1 MRHIIL
7 QSLVV
12 GSILLG
18 GMASVHAWGRG
29 GGGAVRV
36 GGFSGGAARVGD
48 VGAARFGEVGGARVG
63 SVGAVSGT
71 RFNEVG
77 AARFG
82 EVGAAKVQ
90 HRRRRACRRSRRGS
104 CPYGR
109 TRRRG
114 HRFRLRPRRRCG
126 GRAADYVGAGRAF
139 HDGLFSKCIGRA
151 HVAVRHDFYHY
162 NTFGPAWWTAHPG
175 AWRPYGWPA
184 GRYWGWAT
192 WPALT
197 GWFGWNYA
205 PVYFDYGTNIVYQ
218 GDQVYVDDQPGP
230 TAAVYYQ
237 AGRRFSWLKQRI
249 ARDGSSFKRR
259 RVDAPRRFRARAR
272 RAVRCTSAV
281 FQLAVNKAG
290 VIGGNYSNVLTGTT
304 LSVRGAVDPKS
315 QRASWIVGDQK
326 DTVYDTGIFNLTK
339 DQSPVLIHF
348 GADRTQ
354 QWLLVRIKEADAN
367 AAPQQEPQQQANVVP
382 AAPAGEAKGTANVT
396 VIVPADAEIT
406 IDGAPTSLTG
416 TERAFVTPPLSPGY
430 NYSYTM
436 RARWTANGVP
446 VEQTRKVT
454 FSAGANVRVDFT
466 GN

>member
-1 MRHIIL
+1 MRLIIL
-7 QSLVV
+7 HSLAIGSLFVV
-12 GSILLG
+12 GT
-18 GMASVHAWGRG
+18 ASAHAWGRG

-36 GGFSGGAARVGD
+36 GGVSGGAARVGN
-48 VGAARFGEVGGARVG
+48 VSAARFGEVGGARVG
-63 SVGAVSGT
+63 NVGAVGGAH
-71 RFNEVG
+71 FAEVGGAHFGDVG
-77 AARFG
+77 AARVNTVG
-82 EVGAAKVQ
+82 GLHVGDVGAARVTT
-90 HRRRRACRRSRRGS
+90 HAGVATDFGFGHVAGAAGVRG
-104 CPYGR
+104 
-109 TRRRG
+109 
-114 HRFRLRPRRRCG
+114 
-126 GRAADYVGAGRAF
+126 YVGAGHFTTPYSANVLAAR
-139 HDGLFSKCIGRA
+139 GVG
-151 HVAVRHDFYHY
+151 VRHDFYHY
-162 NTFGPAWWTAHPG
+162 NVFGPNWWTAHPG

-192 WPALT
+192 WPVLT

-205 PVYFDYGTNIVYQ
+205 PVYFDYGNNIVYQ
-218 GDQVYVDDQPGP
+218 GDQVYIDNQPGP

-237 AGRRFSWLKQRI
+237 QAADLAQT
-249 ARDGSSFKRR
+249 
-259 RVDAPRRFRARAR
+259 APPVAAAPKKDEEWTPLGVFAL
-272 RAVRCTSAV
+272 VQGEQSDTSAV

-304 LSVRGAVDPKS
+304 LPVRGAVDPKT

-367 AAPQQEPQQQANVVP
+367 AAPQQPPQQQANVVP
-382 AAPAGEAKGTANVT
+382 AAPPPEAAKGTASVT
-396 VIVPADAEIT
+396 VIVPGDAEIS

-416 TERAFVTPPLSPGY
+416 TERSFVTPPLSPGY
-430 NYSYTM
+430 NYSYTL